1 MIEELKEELKK
12 LKARLDVLEK
22 ENIELRTENTKFKDE
37 IKRLSAENTKLK
49 ERLNKNSSNSDK
61 PPSTDDFKRRQ
72 RNIKKSKRKRGAQP
86 GHKGITRK
94 KVATE
99 NITKH
104 IKFHIEDICSCGC
117 KEVVA
122 KQMKPKHQTWELP
135 KIVPNI
141 TQYYV
146 ESGRCKNCKKR
157 RTAKFPLEVPKGA
170 LGPKTQSII
179 SMLTGQY
186 RVSRRNAKKILAE
199 LCGLDI
205 SVGTVSNSEKIVS
218 NALRN
223 PCMEILKKA
232 RASSIINV
240 DETGHFHWAKRC
252 YSWILA
258 TPNLTVMKT
267 GLKRNRK
274 ALKALLGKNF
284 EGTII
289 SDNYN
294 VYNYLSRDKHQLCWA
309 HLHRKFKAF
318 SEKPGFLGIIGK
330 TLLKLSR
337 RVFYTYKQL
346 KLGYIVYDDYWSL
359 LLQLRNEFRYLFGKY
374 YRKVPDIQSLA
385 YLYWLEGERVWQ
397 FAQNPE
403 IEPTNNLAERD
414 LRPSVIWR
422 KTSFGTWSYRGDRFC
437 ERMLTFVGT
446 LRKQSRNVLDCL
458 IETVEAKQ
466 YGLLAPSVFP
476 D

>member
-1 MIEELKEELKK
+1 VIEELKEELKK

-170 LGPKTQSII
+170 LGRVITQNNHVFASICAVFK
-179 SMLTGQY
+179 LECL
-186 RVSRRNAKKILAE
+186 KIKYKM
-199 LCGLDI
+199 
-205 SVGTVSNSEKIVS
+205 NHF
-218 NALRN
+218 ALR
-223 PCMEILKKA
+223 A
-232 RASSIINV
+232 RLLITA
-240 DETGHFHWAKRC
+240 TQQA
-252 YSWILA
+252 YS
-258 TPNLTVMKT
+258 
-267 GLKRNRK
+267 
-274 ALKALLGKNF
+274 
-284 EGTII
+284 
-289 SDNYN
+289 
-294 VYNYLSRDKHQLCWA
+294 
-309 HLHRKFKAF
+309 HLQ
-318 SEKPGFLGIIGK
+318 
-330 TLLKLSR
+330 KL
-337 RVFYTYKQL
+337 
-346 KLGYIVYDDYWSL
+346 
-359 LLQLRNEFRYLFGKY
+359 
-374 YRKVPDIQSLA
+374 QSA
-385 YLYWLEGERVWQ
+385 
-397 FAQNPE
+397 
-403 IEPTNNLAERD
+403 
-414 LRPSVIWR
+414 
-422 KTSFGTWSYRGDRFC
+422 
-437 ERMLTFVGT
+437 
-446 LRKQSRNVLDCL
+446 
-458 IETVEAKQ
+458 
-466 YGLLAPSVFP
+466 
-476 D
+476 